1 MSSQPQKISA
11 IIPAAGLSTRMHE
24 YKPLLKIGKL
34 TIIEHT
40 IGVFQKCNISDIIVV
55 TGHNQKKIE
64 PVIQNAGAR
73 SVFNKIFKEGML
85 SSIQTGVK
93 QICSESS
100 GFLLLPV
107 DIPLVRPSTLKGI
120 ISIAKKNQ
128 KHIIIPKFNK
138 EPGHPPFIP
147 AWLIPKILKLKDD
160 SNLGALL
167 LSLKEH
173 QKDHTVH
180 DSTILMDADT
190 PKAYKTLKEKY
201 NTIDIPDKNECLS
214 IINTDLKE
222 EENIQSHVKL
232 VTKTAIMLA
241 MAVRANPVITK
252 PGKNNLDTIGL
263 DVDLIYAGALL
274 HDIKRKERNHAQ
286 SGAQYLL
293 SLGFPKVADIISQ
306 HMDLNLPLSDNLT
319 ETQIVYFADKLCN
332 GAMLEPDLDYSR
344 RFKEKIR
351 QTPHAKKIILKRY
364 EHSVI
369 IQNRIEDL
377 AKKPIKSILSMLI

>member
-1 MSSQPQKISA
+1 MSSQSHKISA

-24 YKPLLKIGKL
+24 YKPLLKIGKI

-40 IGVFQKCNISDIIVV
+40 IEIFKKCNINDIIVV
-55 TGHNQKKIE
+55 TGHNRENIE

-73 SVFNKIFKEGML
+73 SVFNKNFNTGML

-93 QICSESS
+93 KLYCESS

-107 DIPLVRPSTLKGI
+107 DIPLVRPSTLKSI

-160 SNLGALL
+160 SNLGTLL

-173 QKDHTVH
+173 QKKLTVH

-190 PKAYKTLKEKY
+190 PKAYNTLKKKY
-201 NTIDIPDKNECLS
+201 RTIDIPDKTECLS
-214 IINTDLKE
+214 IINTNLKE
-222 EENIQSHVKL
+222 KKNIRSHVKM
-232 VTKTAIMLA
+232 VAKTAITLA
-241 MAVRANPVITK
+241 TAVRSTPVITQPVK
-252 PGKNNLDTIGL
+252 DIGTIGL
-263 DVDLIYAGALL
+263 DMDLIYAGALL
-274 HDIKRKERNHAQ
+274 HDIKRKEKNHAQ

-306 HMDLNLPLSDNLT
+306 HMDLSLPLSDNLT
-319 ETQIVYFADKLCN
+319 EAQIVYFADKLCN
-332 GAMLEPDLDYSR
+332 GATLEADIDYSR

-351 QTPHAKKIILKRY
+351 QTPCAKKIILKRH
-364 EHSVI
+364 EHTAI
-369 IQNRIEDL
+369 IQTRIEKL
-377 AKKPIKSILSMLI
+377 AKKPVKSILSTLI